1 MSGLSKLWTA
11 IERVLGEALRWLPMI
26 GPLLNERIKI
36 KMTAGDAAAVLELA
50 DAIDEYRAQWGD
62 VSAAL
67 RAGVDPDSVEG
78 RNLTVEETAVIA
90 DELADTGPAA
100 EALFQKIRA
109 L

>member
-1 MSGLSKLWTA
+1 MGLSKLWDA
-11 IERVLGEALRWLPMI
+11 IEKALGEALKWLPLI

-50 DAIDEYRAQWGD
+50 DAIDEYRDQWGD
-62 VSAAL
+62 VSDAL
-67 RAGVDPDSVEG
+67 RAGVDPESQQG
-78 RNLTVEETAVIA
+78 RDLTVEETAVIA
-90 DELADTGPAA
+90 DQLADTGPAA